1 MRLEQLRFLAQ
12 VVDSGFSISRAAQ
25 VLRISQPAVSKQI
38 QLLERELRAEILL
51 RRDGRIVGLT
61 TPGQSVLNVARR
73 MINDA
78 ANLHRVGDEFAN
90 AETGRLTF
98 ATTHINARY
107 VLLRVI
113 EQFRHRYP
121 NVQLILRQGTP
132 REIFELVASAQADIG
147 VTSAPPEGTRGL
159 ITLPSYVLER
169 SLIAPAGHALMR
181 SHTLTLRDIANHPVI
196 TLDRAFAG
204 GAAVLDAFAKRG
216 IELDVVMTATDADV
230 IKAYVELG
238 LGITVLPQVVFDP
251 LRDRQLNARDVS
263 HLFAPTLAV
272 TCIHSNTYLRQY
284 VYDFIEMIA
293 PKWTRDAVNAKL
305 KG

>member
-1 MRLEQLRFLAQ
+1 MRFEQLRFLAQ

-25 VLRISQPAVSKQI
+25 TLRISQPAVSKQI
-38 QLLERELRAEILL
+38 QLLEKELKVEILQ

-61 TPGQSVLNVARR
+61 GPGQSVLSIARR
-73 MINDA
+73 MLNDA
-78 ANLHRVGDEFAN
+78 VNLHRVGDEFAH

-113 EQFRHRYP
+113 ERFRHRYP

-132 REIFELVASAQADIG
+132 REIIELVASAQADIG
-147 VTSAPPEGTRGL
+147 VTSTPPEGARGL

-169 SLIAPAGHALMR
+169 GLIAPAGHPLMSIR
-181 SHTLTLRDIANHPVI
+181 ALTLRDIAKYPLI

-204 GAAVLDAFAKRG
+204 GAAVLDPFAKRG
-216 IELDVVMTATDADV
+216 IELTVVMTATDADV

-272 TCIHSNTYLRQY
+272 TCIHPDTYLRGY
-284 VYDFIEMIA
+284 VYDLIEMIA
-293 PKWTRDAVNAKL
+293 PKWTRDAVDAKL
-305 KG
+305 KS

>member
-1 MRLEQLRFLAQ
+1 
-12 VVDSGFSISRAAQ
+12 
-25 VLRISQPAVSKQI
+25 
-38 QLLERELRAEILL
+38 
-51 RRDGRIVGLT
+51 
-61 TPGQSVLNVARR
+61 

-78 ANLHRVGDEFAN
+78 ANLHRVRDEFAN
-90 AETGRLTF
+90 SETGRLTF

-113 EQFRHRYP
+113 EKFRHRYP

-147 VTSAPPEGTRGL
+147 VTSAPPEGTHGL

-169 SLIAPAGHALMR
+169 SLIAPAGHALIR
-181 SHTLTLRDIANHPVI
+181 SHTLTLRDIAKHPVI

-293 PKWTRDAVNAKL
+293 PRWTRDAVNAKL